1 LGSIGER
8 FPDTDPVHAGAD
20 STEFL
25 RAAMVWLGEAGY
37 RVVNAD
43 VTVIAEQ
50 PRVQPHAREMEGRI
64 ADLMAVAVGDI
75 SVKGKT
81 NEGMGWIGRA
91 EGLAVLAVVSIERL
105 AGSGESTRD

>member
-1 LGSIGER
+1 
-8 FPDTDPVHAGAD
+8 
-20 STEFL
+20 
-25 RAAMVWLGEAGY
+25 MVWLGEAGY

>member
-1 LGSIGER
+1 
-8 FPDTDPVHAGAD
+8 
-20 STEFL
+20 
-25 RAAMVWLGEAGY
+25 MVWLGEAGY

-81 NEGMGWIGRA
+81 NEGMGWIGRT

-105 AGSGESTRD
+105 AGCGESTRD